1 MFPRPVHHLTAP
13 LAALLAALQ
22 LASSSA
28 ARAQN
33 GDKQGEEQPPLP
45 KDLVVPPAPVLTPL
59 EALASFAVHPG
70 FRVELVASEPLVVD
84 PVQLVFDERGRLWV
98 VELRGY
104 MPNPAGD
111 GEREPVGVIAILS
124 DTDGDGLMDKRE
136 VFADGLVMPR
146 SVHPCEG
153 GALVVAPPE
162 LLFLRDDD
170 GDGKFDTRE
179 VLEARVDGLENPE
192 HAINGLLYGRD
203 NWYHL
208 ANWSTKYRR
217 IGDKWTAR
225 RTNGGGQWG
234 LSQDDVG
241 RLFFNTNSD
250 PLRADVVA
258 STYARRNPNQR
269 GFAGANVRLVTDMSA
284 WPSRITPGVNRGYQ
298 KNVLRADFKLKD
310 VTAACSPVV
319 YRGGALGEDVEGD
332 VFVCEPAGNLVKR
345 YDLQRDADGIG
356 LVGKPVVLDKRD
368 FLTSKDER
376 FRPVAAVT
384 GPDGALYVAD
394 FQRGIIQHRIY
405 MTTFLRQQVE
415 ERGLAAPVGLGRI
428 YRIVRDEA
436 RLHVIPDLAG
446 ASWSEL
452 IAALSHPSGAV
463 RDVAQRLF
471 VEDFDGEAD
480 VATKLR
486 QFARTATDARTR
498 VHVLWILEGIDELTA
513 DVIGGTLRDP
523 DPRVRHAALRVAEG
537 WLGLQGNNLL
547 DQVQRVALVD
557 TDAWVRH
564 QAILTL
570 GAAESE
576 AADIALAALATGE
589 LSSAFVRSALVSGLR
604 FRERAFL
611 DRLAADD
618 RWREDRSGRADLLR
632 ALAQCVGRERLALHT
647 ERVLALVLDPPG
659 GATWWQKPLLD
670 GLLSARDKG
679 PTGDLRP
686 LALSRIPAALADRIA
701 AAAPDDVELLT
712 TIDQG
717 CTWPG
722 KPGAVELQPVRP
734 LTEAEQAWFDRGAE
748 VYAVV
753 CATCHQAHGGGEPG
767 KAPTLRGSEWALGDP
782 ARFAKILLH
791 GLGGPI
797 VIDGETWDQEMP
809 RFEGTPAD
817 LAAVATFVRRSWGN
831 GAEPIG
837 PDLVEEV
844 RRATAGRTQPFTV
857 NELR

>member
-1 MFPRPVHHLTAP
+1 MLPRPVDHVTAP
-13 LAALLAALQ
+13 LAALLAVL
-22 LASSSA
+22 LLTCSS

-33 GDKQGEEQPPLP
+33 GDKAGEEQPPLP
-45 KDLVVPPAPVLTPL
+45 KDLAVPPAPVLTP
-59 EALASFAVHPG
+59 EEGLASLAVHPG
-70 FRVELVASEPLVVD
+70 FRVELVAAEPLVVD

-104 MPNPAGD
+104 MPDATGQ

-124 DTDGDGLMDKRE
+124 DTDGDGVMDHRE

-170 GDGKFDTRE
+170 GDGEFDTRE

-258 STYARRNPNQR
+258 SSYARRNPNQR
-269 GFAGANVRLVTDMSA
+269 GFVGANVRLVGDMST

-298 KNVLRADFKLKD
+298 KNVLRADFRLKD
-310 VTAACSPVV
+310 CTAACAPVV

-345 YDLQRDADGIG
+345 YELQRDADGIG
-356 LVGKPVVLDKRD
+356 LRGTPVVVDKRD
-368 FLTSKDER
+368 FLTSHDER

-384 GPDGALYVAD
+384 GPDGALYLAD

-405 MTTFLRQQVE
+405 MTSFLRQQVE
-415 ERGLAAPVGLGRI
+415 ERGLATPVGLGRI
-428 YRIVRDEA
+428 YRIVRAEP
-436 RLHVIPDLAG
+436 RRHTVPDLAD

-463 RDVAQRLF
+463 RDIAQRLF
-471 VEDFDGEAD
+471 VEDFDGEAE

-486 QFARTATDARTR
+486 QIARTATDARTR
-498 VHVLWILEGIDELTA
+498 VHALWVLDGIDELTA
-513 DVIGGTLRDP
+513 DVIASVLRDP
-523 DPRVRHAALRVAEG
+523 DPRVRHAAVRVAEG
-537 WLGLQGNNLL
+537 WLILQGNDLL
-547 DQVQRVALVD
+547 DQVARVALVD

-576 AADIALAALATGE
+576 AGDGWLAALALGDV
-589 LSSAFVRSALVSGLR
+589 SSAFVRTALVSGLR
-604 FRERAFL
+604 FRERSL
-611 DRLAADD
+611 LERLAADD
-618 RWREDRSGRADLLR
+618 RWREERLGRAELLYD
-632 ALAQCVGRERLALHT
+632 LAQCVGRERLVEGT
-647 ERVLALVLDPPG
+647 ERVLALVLEPPG
-659 GATWWQKPLLD
+659 EANWWRKPLLD
-670 GLLSARDKG
+670 GLLAAREKG
-679 PTGDLRP
+679 PTGELRP
-686 LALSRIPAALADRIA
+686 LQLSQMPAALSADFER
-701 AAAPDDVELLT
+701 APGTVEV
-712 TIDQG
+712 ISAIG
-717 CTWPG
+717 FFCTWPG
-722 KPGAVELQPVRP
+722 KPGAEEVQPVRP
-734 LTEAEQAWFDRGAE
+734 LTAAEQAWFDRGAE
-748 VYAVV
+748 VYGIV

-809 RFEGTPAD
+809 RFEGTPRD

-831 GAEPIG
+831 GAEPIA

>member
-1 MFPRPVHHLTAP
+1 MFTRPVHHVTGP
-13 LAALLAALQ
+13 LAALLSALL
-22 LASSSA
+22 LASGGH
-28 ARAQN
+28 AQN
-33 GDKQGEEQPPLP
+33 GDKQGEDQPPLP
-45 KDLVVPPAPVLTPL
+45 KDLVVPPAPVLTPA

-70 FRVELVASEPLVVD
+70 FRVELVAAEPLVVD

-98 VELRGY
+98 VEMRGY
-104 MPNPAGD
+104 MPDATGQ

-124 DTDGDGLMDKRE
+124 DTDHDGVMDQRE

-162 LLFLRDDD
+162 LLFLSDDD

-179 VLEARVDGLENPE
+179 VLEPRVDGLENPE

-241 RLFFNTNSD
+241 RLFYNTNSD

-269 GFAGANVRLVTDMSA
+269 GFVGANVRLAKDMST
-284 WPSRITPGVNRGYQ
+284 WPSRVTPGVNRGYQ

-310 VTAACSPVV
+310 FTAACAPVV
-319 YRGGALGEDVEGD
+319 YRGGALGDDVEGD

-345 YDLQRDADGIG
+345 YDLQRDADEIG
-356 LVGKPVVLDKRD
+356 LVGRPVVVDKRD
-368 FLTSKDER
+368 FLTSQDER

-384 GPDGALYVAD
+384 GPDGALYLAD

-405 MTTFLRQQVE
+405 MTTFLRRQVE
-415 ERGLAAPVGLGRI
+415 ERGLATPVGLGRI
-428 YRIVRDEA
+428 YRVVREDA
-436 RLHVIPDLAG
+436 ALHSVPDLSS
-446 ASWSEL
+446 ASWPEL

-480 VATKLR
+480 IAAKLR
-486 QFARTATDARTR
+486 QFARSATDARTR
-498 VHVLWILEGIDELTA
+498 VHVLWVLDGIDELTA
-513 DVIGGTLRDP
+513 EVIAGALRDP
-523 DPRVRHAALRVAEG
+523 DPRVRHAAVRVAEG
-537 WLGLQGNNLL
+537 WLILQGNDLL
-547 DQVQRVALVD
+547 SQVQRVALVD

-576 AADIALAALATGE
+576 AGDAALAAIAAGE
-589 LSSAFVRSALVSGLR
+589 LASAYVRAALVSGLR
-604 FRERAFL
+604 YRERAFIE
-611 DRLAADD
+611 RLAVDD
-618 RWREDRSGRADLLR
+618 RWHEERSGRAELLR

-647 ERVLALVLDPPG
+647 ERVVELVLQPPH
-659 GATWWQKPLLD
+659 GAVWWRAPLLD
-670 GLLSARDKG
+670 GLLAAREKG
-679 PTGDLRP
+679 PTGELRP
-686 LALSRIPAALADRIA
+686 LALSRMPAALADRITA
-701 AAAPDDVELLT
+701 AVPDDLELLAA
-712 TIDQG
+712 IDQG

-722 KPGAVELQPVRP
+722 KPGAVEVQPVRP
-734 LTEAEQAWFDRGAE
+734 LTDIERAWFERGAE

-782 ARFAKILLH
+782 ARFTKILLH

-797 VIDGETWDQEMP
+797 IIDGELWDQEMP
-809 RFEGTPAD
+809 RFEVTPGD

-844 RRATAGRTQPFTV
+844 RRETAGRTQPFTV
-857 NELR
+857 KELR